1 MTQSKWRRG
10 VCMEYA
16 WVFARHL
23 EACNSIFAKYERTIA
38 GKAAPILAAA
48 RLPSTRGALTF

>member
-1 MTQSKWRRG
+1 
-10 VCMEYA
+10 MEYA

-23 EACNSIFAKYERTIA
+23 EACNSIFAKYGRTIA
-38 GKAAPILAAA
+38 GKMAAILAAA